1 MLMGIS
7 PGRWWQATGEI
18 SNGLTT
24 SHSDFRIQ
32 HRMLD
37 EFVSIIRGFRNKGG
51 GQRDNTLLSPAT
63 RLVDEGVGPE
73 CAAGIARHGG

>member
-7 PGRWWQATGEI
+7 PWRWWQANGEI
-18 SNGLTT
+18 NNGLTT

-37 EFVSIIRGFRNKGG
+37 KYVSIIRGFRNKGKSE
-51 GQRDNTLLSPAT
+51 R
-63 RLVDEGVGPE
+63 
-73 CAAGIARHGG
+73 